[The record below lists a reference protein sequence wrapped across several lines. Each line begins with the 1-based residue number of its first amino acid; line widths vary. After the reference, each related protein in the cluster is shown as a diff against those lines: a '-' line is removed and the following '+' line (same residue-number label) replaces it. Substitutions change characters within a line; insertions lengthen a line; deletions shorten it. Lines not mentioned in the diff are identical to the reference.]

1 MQAPESFVRSL
12 QFQFGGKFRVRWS
25 PRRQRWQI
33 EQRIHSDVSAA
44 LPPIGGDGQH
54 TFDDDAI
61 RYHDGYHYFC
71 EVSPGTLTPCGQV
84 VQDEVFTHPCPQDLK
99 IPFMR
104 KFGVLTCPACEAN
117 HTVAHWPLD
126 DSLIEHIRS
135 TDPERNPEL
144 QRKSNS
150 RYEAARAKMKNRSD
164 FRDELA
170 NMGRDDARV
179 DIAKVGYTGRE
190 QYGDEPERRV
200 KFHKV
205 YK

>member
-12 QFQFGGKFRVRWS
+12 QTQFAGKFRVRWS
-25 PRRQRWQI
+25 HNRQRWQI
-33 EQRIHSDVSAA
+33 EQRIASDVSTP
-44 LPPIGGDGQH
+44 LPPITGDAASL
-54 TFDDDAI
+54 FDDDAI
-61 RYHDGYHYFC
+61 RFHDGYHYFC
-71 EVSPGTLTPCGQV
+71 EVAPGTLTPCRQM
-84 VQDEVFTHPCPQDLK
+84 VQDEVFRYECKQDLK

-126 DSLIEHIRS
+126 DSLLEHIRS

-144 QRKSNS
+144 RTKRNS
-150 RYEAARAKMKNRSD
+150 RYEAGRAKATQRAG

-170 NMGRDDARV
+170 NMGRDDARR

-190 QYGDEPERRV
+190 QTQSEPESRV
-200 KFHKV
+200 RFHKV

>member
-1 MQAPESFVRSL
+1 M
-12 QFQFGGKFRVRWS
+12 RWS

-33 EQRIHSDVSAA
+33 EQRVHSDVSAP
-44 LPPIGGDGQH
+44 LPPIGGDGQY

-61 RYHDGYHYFC
+61 RYHDGYHYFA
-71 EVSPGTLTPCGQV
+71 EVSPGTLTPCGQEV
-84 VQDEVFTHPCPQDLK
+84 KDEVFTYPCRQDLK
-99 IPFMR
+99 IPVMR
-104 KFGVLTCPACEAN
+104 HFGVLKCPACEAS

-126 DSLIEHIRS
+126 DTLIEHIRS

-150 RYEAARAKMKNRSD
+150 RYEANRAKAKKRAG
-164 FRDELA
+164 FRDDLTHDGADLA
-170 NMGRDDARV
+170 RL
-179 DIAKVGYTGRE
+179 DIAKVGYTGKYFGGVCSE
-190 QYGDEPERRV
+190 GATLPTEEPSRV